1 MDGLPPEGFDGRS
14 TEGFDGRSTEGF
26 DGRSTEGFDGL
37 WLTDGF
43 DGLWL
48 TDGFLSDGRISGFGL
63 LSDGRI
69 SGFGLLSGR
78 LTDADCVPDG
88 RPETEGLAASF
99 LVFEDDLEYEDEDV
113 DLDD

>member
-1 MDGLPPEGFDGRS
+1 MEGLPPEGFDGRS
-14 TEGFDGRSTEGF
+14 TEGFDGRSP
-26 DGRSTEGFDGL
+26 
-37 WLTDGF
+37 DGF

-88 RPETEGLAASF
+88 RPETDGLAASF

>member
-14 TEGFDGRSTEGF
+14 
-26 DGRSTEGFDGL
+26 
-37 WLTDGF
+37 TDGF

-88 RPETEGLAASF
+88 RPETDGLAASF

>member
-14 TEGFDGRSTEGF
+14 TEGLDGRS
-26 DGRSTEGFDGL
+26 
-37 WLTDGF
+37 TDGF
-43 DGLWL
+43 DGLWF

-63 LSDGRI
+63 
-69 SGFGLLSGR
+69 FSGR
-78 LTDADCVPDG
+78 FTDEDGVPDG
-88 RPETEGLAASF
+88 RPETEGLTASF

>member
-1 MDGLPPEGFDGRS
+1 MEGLPPEGFDGRS
-14 TEGFDGRSTEGF
+14 TEGFDGRSPV
-26 DGRSTEGFDGL
+26 
-37 WLTDGF
+37 GF

>member
-14 TEGFDGRSTEGF
+14 TDGF

-37 WLTDGF
+37 WFTDGF
-43 DGLWL
+43 
-48 TDGFLSDGRISGFGL
+48 

-88 RPETEGLAASF
+88 RPETEGLTASF

>member
-1 MDGLPPEGFDGRS
+1 MDGLPP
-14 TEGFDGRSTEGF
+14 EGF

>member
-14 TEGFDGRSTEGF
+14 
-26 DGRSTEGFDGL
+26 
-37 WLTDGF
+37 TDGF

-99 LVFEDDLEYEDEDV
+99 PVFEDDLEYEDEDV

>member
-14 TEGFDGRSTEGF
+14 
-26 DGRSTEGFDGL
+26 
-37 WLTDGF
+37 TDGF

-63 LSDGRI
+63 FSDGRI

-88 RPETEGLAASF
+88 RPETDGLAASF

>member
-1 MDGLPPEGFDGRS
+1 MEGLPPEGFDGRS
-14 TEGFDGRSTEGF
+14 TE
-26 DGRSTEGFDGL
+26 
-37 WLTDGF
+37 GF

>member
-1 MDGLPPEGFDGRS
+1 MEGLPPEGFDGRS
-14 TEGFDGRSTEGF
+14 TEGFDGRSP
-26 DGRSTEGFDGL
+26 
-37 WLTDGF
+37 DGF

-113 DLDD
+113 DRDD

>member
-1 MDGLPPEGFDGRS
+1 MEGLPPEGFDGRS
-14 TEGFDGRSTEGF
+14 
-26 DGRSTEGFDGL
+26 
-37 WLTDGF
+37 TDGF

-88 RPETEGLAASF
+88 RPETDGLAASF

>member
-1 MDGLPPEGFDGRS
+1 MDGLPPDGFDGRS
-14 TEGFDGRSTEGF
+14 
-26 DGRSTEGFDGL
+26 
-37 WLTDGF
+37 TDGF

-63 LSDGRI
+63 FSDGRI

-88 RPETEGLAASF
+88 RPETDGLAASF

>member
-1 MDGLPPEGFDGRS
+1 MDGLPPEGFDGLWF
-14 TEGFDGRSTEGF
+14 TDGFDGRSP
-26 DGRSTEGFDGL
+26 
-37 WLTDGF
+37 DGF

-63 LSDGRI
+63 LSDGRM
-69 SGFGLLSGR
+69 SGFGLFSGR
-78 LTDADCVPDG
+78 FTDEDGVPDG

>member
-1 MDGLPPEGFDGRS
+1 MDGLAPEGFDGRS
-14 TEGFDGRSTEGF
+14 TEGFDGRSP
-26 DGRSTEGFDGL
+26 
-37 WLTDGF
+37 DGF

>member
-14 TEGFDGRSTEGF
+14 
-26 DGRSTEGFDGL
+26 
-37 WLTDGF
+37 TDGF

>member
-14 TEGFDGRSTEGF
+14 TEGFDGRSP
-26 DGRSTEGFDGL
+26 
-37 WLTDGF
+37 DGF

>member
-1 MDGLPPEGFDGRS
+1 MDGLPP
-14 TEGFDGRSTEGF
+14 EGFDGRSTEGF

>member
-14 TEGFDGRSTEGF
+14 TVGFDGRST
-26 DGRSTEGFDGL
+26 DGLDGL
-37 WLTDGF
+37 WFTDGF

-48 TDGFLSDGRISGFGL
+48 TDGFLSDRRISGFGL

>member
-1 MDGLPPEGFDGRS
+1 MEGLPPEGFDGRS
-14 TEGFDGRSTEGF
+14 TEGFDGRSP
-26 DGRSTEGFDGL
+26 
-37 WLTDGF
+37 DGF

>member
-14 TEGFDGRSTEGF
+14 TVGFDGRSTEGF
-26 DGRSTEGFDGL
+26 DGRSP
-37 WLTDGF
+37 DGF

>member
-14 TEGFDGRSTEGF
+14 TE
-26 DGRSTEGFDGL
+26 
-37 WLTDGF
+37 GF

>member
-14 TEGFDGRSTEGF
+14 TEGFDGRSP
-26 DGRSTEGFDGL
+26 
-37 WLTDGF
+37 DGF

-48 TDGFLSDGRISGFGL
+48 TDGFLSDGRIPGFGL
-63 LSDGRI
+63 LADGRI

>member
-14 TEGFDGRSTEGF
+14 TVGFAGRST
-26 DGRSTEGFDGL
+26 DGLDGL
-37 WLTDGF
+37 WFTDGF

>member
-14 TEGFDGRSTEGF
+14 P
-26 DGRSTEGFDGL
+26 
-37 WLTDGF
+37 DGF

-63 LSDGRI
+63 FSDGRI

>member
-14 TEGFDGRSTEGF
+14 TVGFDGRST
-26 DGRSTEGFDGL
+26 DGLDGL
-37 WLTDGF
+37 WFTDGF

>member
-14 TEGFDGRSTEGF
+14 TEGFDGRSP
-26 DGRSTEGFDGL
+26 
-37 WLTDGF
+37 DGF

-63 LSDGRI
+63 FSDGRI

>member
-1 MDGLPPEGFDGRS
+1 MDGLPP
-14 TEGFDGRSTEGF
+14 EGFDGRSTEGF

-48 TDGFLSDGRISGFGL
+48 TDGFLSDGRIPGFGL

>member
-14 TEGFDGRSTEGF
+14 TEGLDGRS
-26 DGRSTEGFDGL
+26 
-37 WLTDGF
+37 TDGF
-43 DGLWL
+43 DGLWF

-88 RPETEGLAASF
+88 RPETEGLTASF

>member
-1 MDGLPPEGFDGRS
+1 MDGLHPEGFDGRS
-14 TEGFDGRSTEGF
+14 TEGFDGRSP
-26 DGRSTEGFDGL
+26 
-37 WLTDGF
+37 DGF

-48 TDGFLSDGRISGFGL
+48 TDGFLSDGRISGFGLFSDGRISGFGL

-88 RPETEGLAASF
+88 RPETDGLAASF

>member
-1 MDGLPPEGFDGRS
+1 MEGLPPEGFDGRS
-14 TEGFDGRSTEGF
+14 
-26 DGRSTEGFDGL
+26 
-37 WLTDGF
+37 TDGF